1 MDPFG
6 RQYPQRRRF
15 GGGRLLIALVIAGIT
30 LIGYWM
36 KRDVNPTTGEVQ
48 HVDLSPEQEVALGL
62 QAAPEMAQQHGGLY
76 PDQRVQQFAKEIGQ
90 RLVSR
95 SFAAKSGY
103 PFDFHVLADPQTINA
118 FALPGGQIFITAALF
133 DKLATP
139 GQLAGVFG
147 HEIGHVIGRH
157 GAEHMAKA
165 QLLQGLT
172 GAAVIATYDP
182 GDPSSRNSA
191 AVAQM
196 IGQLVNLKYGRS
208 DELESDQFGVRIMGE
223 AGYDPNAMLTVME
236 ILRDA
241 AGGGARPPEWF
252 STHPNPENRLEV
264 IQQAIEQQFPR
275 GVPAGLEK

>member
-1 MDPFG
+1 MDSFG
-6 RQYPQRRRF
+6 RPQPRRRF
-15 GGGRLLIALVIAGIT
+15 GGIRLLIALVLAGIT
-30 LIGYWM
+30 LIGYWS
-36 KRDVNPTTGEVQ
+36 KRDLNPTTGEVQ

-76 PDQRVQQFAKEIGQ
+76 PDERVQKFAKDIGQ
-90 RLVSR
+90 RLVAR
-95 SFAAKSGY
+95 SFASKSQY
-103 PFDFHVLADPQTINA
+103 PFDFHVLADPETINA
-118 FALPGGQIFITAALF
+118 FALPGGQVFITVALF

-182 GDPSSRNSA
+182 SDPSSRNSA

-196 IGQLVNLKYGRS
+196 IGQLLNLKYGRS
-208 DELESDQFGVRIMGE
+208 DELESDQFGVKIMGE
-223 AGYDPNAMLTVME
+223 AGYDPRSMLKVME

-241 AGGGARPPEWF
+241 GGGGGRPPEWF
-252 STHPNPENRLEV
+252 STHPNPENRLET
-264 IQQAIEQQFPR
+264 IQQAIDAEFPG
-275 GVPAGLEK
+275 GVPSGLDG

>member
-6 RQYPQRRRF
+6 RPRARRRF
-15 GGGRLLIALVIAGIT
+15 GGARLLIALVIAGIT
-30 LIGYWM
+30 LIGYWS
-36 KRDVNPTTGEVQ
+36 KRDVNPTTGEMQ
-48 HVDLSPEQEVALGL
+48 HVDLSPEQEIALGL

-76 PDQRVQQFAKEIGQ
+76 PDARVQQFAKDIGH

-95 SFAAKSGY
+95 SFAKQSPY
-103 PFDFHVLADPQTINA
+103 QFDFHVLADPETINA
-118 FALPGGQIFITAALF
+118 FALPGGQVFITAALF
-133 DKLATP
+133 DRFNSP

-182 GDPSSRNSA
+182 GDPASRNSA

-208 DELESDQFGVRIMGE
+208 DELESDQFGVRIMAE
-223 AGYDPNAMLTVME
+223 AGYDPRSMLRVME

-241 AGGGARPPEWF
+241 AGGDRPPEWF
-252 STHPNPENRLEV
+252 STHPNPENRLET
-264 IQQAIEQQFPR
+264 IQQAIDSVFPS
-275 GVPAGLEK
+275 GVPAGLEG